1 MLILI
6 AKTKN
11 KPPKNIES
19 TPLRFKEKSYSM
31 DVYVNRLAN
40 GGRIKNLYR
49 KYGLEIFINSF
60 E

>member
-19 TPLRFKEKSYSM
+19 TPLRLKEKLYSM
-31 DVYVNRLAN
+31 QAYVNRLAN
-40 GGRIKNLYR
+40 GGRIKNLLR
-49 KYGLEIFINSF
+49 KYGLELFVSIF